1 MAAGIYDISIEKG
14 IHFDVSFT
22 LKDDDGVAIN
32 VTNFTF
38 KAEIRR
44 RAETDLI
51 KAFTITKTNATGGVI
66 ALEMTGANTL
76 FLPVGK
82 LAWDLV
88 AKDGSNKIRRYLT
101 GDVIVTESV
110 SDTVFA

>member
-1 MAAGIYDISIEKG
+1 MAAGLYNISIEKG

-22 LKDDDGVAIN
+22 LKDSDGVAIN

-38 KAEIRR
+38 KAEVRR

-76 FLPVGK
+76 ALPVGK
-82 LAWDLV
+82 LVWDLV
-88 AKDGSNKIRRYLT
+88 AKDSSNKIRRYLT
-101 GDVIVTESV
+101 GDVTVTESV
-110 SDTVFA
+110 SNTVFA

>member
-1 MAAGIYDISIEKG
+1 MPAGVYNISIEKG
-14 IHFDVSFT
+14 IHYDVTFT
-22 LKDDDGVAIN
+22 LKDSDGVAIN

-51 KAFTITKTNATGGVI
+51 KAFTITKTNATNGII

-76 FLPVGK
+76 ALPVGK

-88 AKDGSNKIRRYLT
+88 AKDGSNKIRRYLS
-101 GDVIVTESV
+101 GDVTVTESV
-110 SDTVFA
+110 SNTVFA